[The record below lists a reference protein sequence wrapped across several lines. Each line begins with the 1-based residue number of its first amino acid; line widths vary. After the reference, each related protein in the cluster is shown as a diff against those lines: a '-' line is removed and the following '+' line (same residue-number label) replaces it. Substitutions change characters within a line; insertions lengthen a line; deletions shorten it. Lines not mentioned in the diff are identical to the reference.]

1 MTSQEYTQWLKGFLD
16 AVDNYAITKKQ
27 FDSIR
32 EKLKEVDDTPQSIG
46 NPIGNGGWWGTTPY
60 SIPLSGTITTGGTI
74 TTSNYPSGSTLTY
87 TTGNG
92 GVSSYTLGH
101 GTITSTNTAY
111 VNQSSDNEFRSKY
124 LKDSEGYESLEELE
138 NDFFGEYDE
147 KLLLD

>member
-32 EKLKEVDDTPQSIG
+32 EKLKEVDDTPTPIT
-46 NPIGNGGWWGTTPY
+46 IGNGWWGGGTITPSTPY

-92 GVSSYTLGH
+92 GISTYTTANS
-101 GTITSTNTAY
+101 GTITSTNTTY
-111 VNQSSDNEFRSKY
+111 VNQSSED
-124 LKDSEGYESLEELE
+124 
-138 NDFFGEYDE
+138 DE